1 MLVHLCSVGFHADK
15 SSALPSAHSQLGP
28 LLNRFICYKAM
39 QKDGKEEHGGK
50 KIDSRLCIDHLMYS
64 RDKRGYQ
71 RGWFWG
77 NEETRGLNTS
87 GLSVQGSA
95 SIVAPILLKN
105 SSAHFCDS
113 CLQGIISYPLDLAV
127 EEMLNHQLFH
137 ILHHVSFYHA
147 PLRSISP
154 FSVSLQTRREKL
166 GLPLLFCLLI
176 KRPLVAVCSGNCITE
191 S

>member
-105 SSAHFCDS
+105 SSA
-113 CLQGIISYPLDLAV
+113 Q
-127 EEMLNHQLFH
+127 
-137 ILHHVSFYHA
+137 
-147 PLRSISP
+147 
-154 FSVSLQTRREKL
+154 
-166 GLPLLFCLLI
+166 
-176 KRPLVAVCSGNCITE
+176 
-191 S
+191 

>member
-1 MLVHLCSVGFHADK
+1 MFLGGNPPLAAADSTENLCASWCL
-15 SSALPSAHSQLGP
+15 LPSCLRFPCVWCIKSHRAVWDGSQLGP

-105 SSAHFCDS
+105 SSAQFTSALNQQVPRS
-113 CLQGIISYPLDLAV
+113 CFHRIIWAQHQRKGLVPLPVFVGHDLHLKHDV
-127 EEMLNHQLFH
+127 GH
-137 ILHHVSFYHA
+137 
-147 PLRSISP
+147 
-154 FSVSLQTRREKL
+154 T
-166 GLPLLFCLLI
+166 
-176 KRPLVAVCSGNCITE
+176 
-191 S
+191 